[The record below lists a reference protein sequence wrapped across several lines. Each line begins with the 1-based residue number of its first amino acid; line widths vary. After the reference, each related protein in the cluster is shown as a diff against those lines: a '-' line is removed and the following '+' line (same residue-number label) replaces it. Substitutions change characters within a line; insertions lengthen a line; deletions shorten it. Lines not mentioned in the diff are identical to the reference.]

1 MISSIIQGLASFR
14 KPLVLAPA
22 IVVAL
27 FEIGVF
33 ALAIEPFLFILL
45 DAINQNLPKA
55 DPLVLPFLLYQQYFG
70 EINTLLLAWGVGLAL
85 QLWLLFV
92 LSRYAKEQSV
102 SKSVSYAWK
111 RKGSVVA
118 TVIFS
123 FLALFLAFSLY
134 LLLSWIAQ
142 FNAFASTVLFILLF
156 IVSLFCLVKLSFFVQ
171 SMALDEVQ
179 LKEGLKKSWS
189 FSHKR
194 FWAIVAFL
202 IALWL
207 IANAFNAIA
216 ALITQGILDET
227 IAFAIVAL
235 VSVVGTTWTALSM
248 GYYYQKKQSA

>member
-102 SKSVSYAWK
+102 SKSVSYACGELGPNRHSWQK
-111 RKGSVVA
+111 VILTGSIF
-118 TVIFS
+118 IFS
-123 FLALFLAFSLY
+123 P
-134 LLLSWIAQ
+134 
-142 FNAFASTVLFILLF
+142 
-156 IVSLFCLVKLSFFVQ
+156 
-171 SMALDEVQ
+171 
-179 LKEGLKKSWS
+179 
-189 FSHKR
+189 
-194 FWAIVAFL
+194 
-202 IALWL
+202 
-207 IANAFNAIA
+207 
-216 ALITQGILDET
+216 GILPFSCT
-227 IAFAIVAL
+227 
-235 VSVVGTTWTALSM
+235 SM
-248 GYYYQKKQSA
+248 PS